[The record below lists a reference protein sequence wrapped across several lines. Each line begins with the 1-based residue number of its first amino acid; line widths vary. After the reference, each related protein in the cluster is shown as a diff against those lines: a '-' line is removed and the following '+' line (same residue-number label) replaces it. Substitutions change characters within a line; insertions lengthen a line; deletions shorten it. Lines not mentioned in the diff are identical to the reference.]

1 MKRCWISIK
10 DNREFRRLYSRGKS
24 ATSATLVCYT
34 RPNRLGVRRLGITA
48 STKLGHAVV
57 RNRVRRRI
65 REIYRLH
72 QEDLRD
78 GADLVVVARGLA
90 TQVSYQ
96 RLDRDFCRLA
106 KKLGLWRTQEGEE
119 R

>member
-1 MKRCWISIK
+1 MKRCWVSIK
-10 DNREFRRLYSRGKS
+10 DNREFRRLYSRGKY
-24 ATSATLVCYT
+24 AACATLVLYT

-72 QEDLRD
+72 QAELRP
-78 GADLVVVARGLA
+78 GTDLVVVARGLA
-90 TQVSYQ
+90 TQVSYR

-106 KKLGLWRTQEGEE
+106 KKLGLLCPAEGQE